1 MIAAVSRVANGR
13 KRSAEDSRR
22 LAESGRDGESL
33 RGENFAKH
41 RENKGQKRE
50 QADVL
55 RRRPVGIT
63 RGSN

>member
-33 RGENFAKH
+33 RGGCFAKDS
-41 RENKGQKRE
+41 EKQGQKRK

-55 RRRPVGIT
+55 RRRPAGIT
-63 RGSN
+63 RRSN